1 MKFLLIP
8 LLIIGMFVSFGAALV
23 AMLFFTQT
31 VQSPQQLM
39 DFLLGNKDSTDMFD
53 EFHLKEDRLSELAAL
68 TEEYKTRYEALS
80 MEAEAREESLAV
92 ASVKLQATADSL
104 DSEKQKLGLTADTLV
119 QRQRQE
125 RLQELAKFYDKIKA
139 QRAAEILQQ
148 EAELSDTT
156 VATLMKMLQPQQ
168 MAKIM
173 GSMNPDFAAR
183 ITKIMKELPR

>member
-1 MKFLLIP
+1 MKFLLVP

-31 VQSPQQLM
+31 VQSPQELM

-53 EFHLKEDRLSELAAL
+53 EFHLKEDRLTELAAL

-80 MEAEAREESLAV
+80 QKAEAREESLAV
-92 ASVKLQATADSL
+92 ASVKLQVTSDSL
-104 DSEKQKLGLTADTLV
+104 DVEKQKLGLTADTLV

-148 EAELSDTT
+148 ETELADTT
-156 VATLMKMLQPQQ
+156 VATLMQMLQPQQ

-183 ITKIMKELPR
+183 ITKIMNELPR

>member
-1 MKFLLIP
+1 VKFLLVP
-8 LLIIGMFVSFGAALV
+8 LLIIGMFVSFAAALV

-31 VQSPQQLM
+31 VQSPEQLM

-53 EFHLKEDRLSELAAL
+53 EFRLKEDRLTELAVL

-80 MEAEAREESLAV
+80 LEAEAKEESLAV
-92 ASVKLQATADSL
+92 ASVKLQVTADSL
-104 DSEKQKLGLTADTLV
+104 DDEKQKLGLTADTLAL
-119 QRQRQE
+119 RQRKE

-148 EAELSDTT
+148 ETELADTT
-156 VATLMKMLQPQQ
+156 VATLMQMLQPQQ

-173 GSMNPDFAAR
+173 GNMNPDFAAR